1 MLAILALSAPWP
13 AAGAQIGG
21 RPARPQVE
29 RPDGSAWEVIRYNCI
44 SCHGIDDYA
53 FFALDRAGWAD
64 VIDSRHQGM
73 GVTLSDEQQTLL
85 VDYLVGE
92 FGPDSTPFPRSY
104 IPPEITVFFSD
115 PEAYRLLDRACTSC
129 HDMERID
136 ESRHSL
142 EAWRVIL
149 VDMRERGATLS
160 DEELETLAEW
170 LSRVKGINPNQ

>member
-1 MLAILALSAPWP
+1 
-13 AAGAQIGG
+13 
-21 RPARPQVE
+21 
-29 RPDGSAWEVIRYNCI
+29 
-44 SCHGIDDYA
+44 
-53 FFALDRAGWAD
+53 
-64 VIDSRHQGM
+64 M
-73 GVTLSDEQQTLL
+73 GVTLSDEQRTLL